1 MADEKRMAGDYEII
15 SAIHM
20 GDKEIVLGVNMNA
33 ADGYFYLVSDYENN
47 GLFAKYSNG
56 IASTDYME
64 VAQIFSDRL
73 KEQIEKV
80 KVATKDIPKGI
91 ITADMCEDIADK
103 NLENEIIVIKA
114 KVLYPEYQTQANQIV
129 RCTGGNGTRPNAIG
143 TAVFCEQFSNNE
155 NTRFERYDVLGILK
169 KEYYPEWLKEKLSL
183 QPPIREKHK
192 DTKDIER

>member
-1 MADEKRMAGDYEII
+1 MADGKRMAGNYEII

-20 GDKEIVLGVNMNA
+20 GDKEIVLGVNMND

-47 GLFAKYSNG
+47 GLFEKYSNG

-80 KVATKDIPKGI
+80 KNATKDIPKGI
-91 ITADMCEDIADK
+91 ITVDMCEDIADK
-103 NLENEIIVIKA
+103 NLENEIIVIKS

-129 RCTGGNGTRPNAIG
+129 RCTGGNGARPNAIG
-143 TAVFCEQFSNNE
+143 TAVFCEHLSEDRQS
-155 NTRFERYDVLGILK
+155 RFERYDVLGILK
-169 KEYYPEWLKEKLSL
+169 KECYPEWVKEKLSL
-183 QPPIREKHK
+183 QPMIREKHK
-192 DTKDIER
+192 NNKDMER